1 MSDWIEWKGAQQGP
15 MVEVLLR
22 DGATGTAPF
31 VVWDWT
37 HKNASVDT
45 IGYRPIF
52 DGAGI
57 IAALPESVVSVKPG
71 YESLAAVLQKAHDQ
85 AAVGKGKERHANGLP
100 FENQPMSVI
109 NRQLGSIHGF
119 IYQAQKKSLEAT
131 RLPKERAVAE
141 LLGAIN
147 YLAGAVIA
155 LEAQP

>member
-1 MSDWIEWKGAQQGP
+1 MSDWILWNGAAVGP
-15 MVEVLLR
+15 MVEVSLR
-22 DGATGTAPF
+22 DGSTGSDSIKE
-31 VVWDWT
+31 WDWR
-37 HKNASVDT
+37 HSGADSDIVAFRIIAPD
-45 IGYRPIF
+45 
-52 DGAGI
+52 AGI
-57 IAALPESVVSVKPG
+57 AADLPEGVVSVTPG

-85 AAVGKGKERHANGLP
+85 AAIGKGKERHANGLP

-131 RLPKERAVAE
+131 RLQKERAVAE

>member
-1 MSDWIEWKGAQQGP
+1 MIFALGLGVLHHAISEHLAIEGKGGEGRAKFVG
-15 MVEVLLR
+15 
-22 DGATGTAPF
+22 DGGDKPAATLAE
-31 VVWDWT
+31 
-37 HKNASVDT
+37 
-45 IGYRPIF
+45 F
-52 DGAGI
+52 DRRI

-85 AAVGKGKERHANGLP
+85 AAIGKGKERHANGLP
-100 FENQPMSVI
+100 FEDQPMSVI

>member
-1 MSDWIEWKGAQQGP
+1 MSDWITWNGAQQGP

-31 VVWDWT
+31 AVWNWT
-37 HKNASVDT
+37 HKNADEDIVAFRVIT
-45 IGYRPIF
+45 P
-52 DGAGI
+52 GAGI
-57 IAALPESVVSVKPG
+57 VADLPEGVVSVTPG

-85 AAVGKGKERHANGLP
+85 AAIGKGRERHANGLP

-119 IYQAQKKSLEAT
+119 IYQAHKKSLEAT
-131 RLPKERAVAE
+131 RLPKDRAVAE

-155 LEAQP
+155 LESQP